1 MNVAIIGAGNW
12 GTTFALYLNGIGHNV
27 TLYEYFKERA
37 DKIRNDRENKIF
49 LPGYPIPD
57 EIGITSDIKDAVENK
72 DIVVY
77 AIPSRFM
84 DKITSLSSEYDLG
97 EAITVSLSKG
107 IEEKTLR
114 RISQIISD
122 NIPQIKDRIVVL
134 SGPSIAREVVKKV
147 PSTLVAASVNHNIAK
162 IIQREFS
169 SDYIRIYTTGD
180 ITGVELGGSLKNVY
194 AIAAGICDGLRLG
207 MNAKAALLTRALAEM
222 KRLGIKMGGSAET
235 FNGLSGTGD
244 LIVTS
249 FSKYSRNRHV
259 GEEIGKGKSLDE
271 IMGEM
276 TEVAEGIHTVKSV
289 IKLSKKYNVDVP
301 IANEVYN
308 VLYNNKSPSISILHL
323 MRREL
328 KEED

>member
-1 MNVAIIGAGNW
+1 
-12 GTTFALYLNGIGHNV
+12 
-27 TLYEYFKERA
+27 
-37 DKIRNDRENKIF
+37 
-49 LPGYPIPD
+49 
-57 EIGITSDIKDAVENK
+57 
-72 DIVVY
+72 
-77 AIPSRFM
+77 
-84 DKITSLSSEYDLG
+84 
-97 EAITVSLSKG
+97 
-107 IEEKTLR
+107 
-114 RISQIISD
+114 
-122 NIPQIKDRIVVL
+122 
-134 SGPSIAREVVKKV
+134 
-147 PSTLVAASVNHNIAK
+147 
-162 IIQREFS
+162 
-169 SDYIRIYTTGD
+169 
-180 ITGVELGGSLKNVY
+180 
-194 AIAAGICDGLRLG
+194 